1 MKKKELHI
9 IKKDT
14 PRDIIKKSIFT
25 FIFIFLSVFLSYSVI
40 NESFLLSY
48 EIGKD
53 RISSL
58 IKENDN
64 NIDIIQ
70 KKDKEI
76 LDLKKEVE
84 TAQKIHKKYKQA
96 VLVDIISVD
105 SLKKDLRE
113 KDQQNKKLTSELNFY
128 KKITKDDNKE
138 KFQIHVKDLEIKRVG
153 DTENYDYNFLIY
165 TLNSSG
171 KTTKYKY
178 SIELSGKD
186 SDISRTLQFSQ
197 ISSNKKKSSKG
208 KISYKEKIKGVLSIP
223 KSFIP
228 ETLHLAINSKKS
240 TINIDY
246 EWKNIYITSNISA
259 LNKQFSSY

>member
-14 PRDIIKKSIFT
+14 PRDIVKKSIAT
-25 FIFIFLSVFLSYSVI
+25 FIFIFLSVFLSYSI
-40 NESFLLSY
+40 ISESFLLSY

-53 RISSL
+53 RISNL

-64 NIDIIQ
+64 YIDVIQ

-76 LDLKKEVE
+76 IDLKKDVE

-105 SLKKDLRE
+105 NLKKDLRAKDE
-113 KDQQNKKLTSELNFY
+113 KNKKLISELNFY
-128 KKITKDDNKE
+128 KKITEEDNKRSFE
-138 KFQIHVKDLEIKRVG
+138 IHVKGLEIKRIG

-186 SDISRTLQFSQ
+186 SDVSKTLHFSQ
-197 ISSNKKKSSKG
+197 ISSNKKKSSNG
-208 KISYKEKIKGVLSIP
+208 KISYQEKIKGTLNIP
-223 KSFIP
+223 KNFVP
-228 ETLHLAINSKKS
+228 ETVHLAINSKKS

-246 EWKNIYITSNISA
+246 EWKNIYITSNITSV
-259 LNKQFSSY
+259 NKQFSLY